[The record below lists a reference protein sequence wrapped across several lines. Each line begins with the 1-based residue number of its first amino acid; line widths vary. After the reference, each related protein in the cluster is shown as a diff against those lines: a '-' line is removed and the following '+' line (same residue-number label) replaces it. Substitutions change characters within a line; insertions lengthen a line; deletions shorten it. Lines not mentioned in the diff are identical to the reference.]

1 MKIYKGG
8 TPVNRIFYG
17 GTEINRVYRGST
29 LVWQKP
35 AAGGITVEQIAE
47 VVNSTGNSPYTG
59 SSFTIG
65 SAANRVLVAVV
76 HGYRSTNGGPITVT
90 DINFGG
96 VAMTA
101 AVAPN
106 ASSGRRQYGA
116 VYYLINPASGAGTFS
131 MTITEAHRGM
141 AVTLYELSGVDQSTP
156 FVAATTELTVGL
168 QTSKSLTQTV
178 AQDGNILISGV
189 QIDAGAL
196 GAEIT
201 YSANITAGTVGQTGT
216 SGTSD
221 VSYGDGYEIVSPVAT
236 STHQWN
242 WVTGD
247 VASAQVAEF
256 KKA

>member
-1 MKIYKGG
+1 MKIYNGG
-8 TPVNRIFYG
+8 TPINKIYFG
-17 GTEINRVYRGST
+17 STEINRVYHGST

-35 AAGGITVEQIAE
+35 AAGGITVEQVAE
-47 VVNSTGNSPYTG
+47 VVNSSLGSPYTG
-59 SSFTIG
+59 SSFTVG

-76 HGYRSTNGGPITVT
+76 HGYRATNGGPITVT

-141 AVTLYELSGVDQSTP
+141 SVTLYELSGVDQSVP
-156 FVAATTELTVGL
+156 FVAATTDLVL
-168 QTSKSLTQTV
+168 ASQTSKSLTQTV

-189 QIDAGAL
+189 QVDAGNI
-196 GAEIT
+196 GGEIT
-201 YSANITAGTVGQTGT
+201 HSANITAGTVGQTGT

-221 VSYGDGYEIVSPVAT
+221 VSYGNGYEIVSPVAA

-242 WVTGD
+242 WTTAD
-247 VASAQVAEF
+247 VCSAQVVEF